1 MAQQE
6 GYVRVEE
13 TAPRVVTITFFH
25 PAHNAMPSHL
35 LADLARAVEDAGQD
49 PATGVMV
56 LQSGG
61 DRTFCAGASFDELLQ
76 ISDAASGEAF
86 FSGFADVINACRRCP
101 KLIIGRVQGKAVGGG
116 VGLAAAT
123 DFCFATQY
131 AAVKLSEL
139 AIGIGPF
146 VVGPVIERKIGLA
159 AFSHL
164 TLTPTTF
171 ASPAWAREKGLF
183 NEVFD
188 TAEAMDEAIQ
198 AKAAQLAAYNPAAL
212 KAMKAAFWRG
222 TEHWDTL
229 LAQRARTSGEL
240 VLSEFTRNA
249 LEAFKEGNRS

>member
-1 MAQQE
+1 MTEQA
-6 GYVRVEE
+6 GYVQVEE
-13 TAPRVVTITFFH
+13 TAPHVSTVTFFH

-35 LADLARAVEDAGQD
+35 LAALAQAINTLGQD
-49 PATGVMV
+49 PAVRIIV
-56 LQSGG
+56 LKSGG

-76 ISDAASGEAF
+76 INDAGSGEAF

-101 KLIIGRVQGKAVGGG
+101 KLIIGRVQGKAIGGG

-123 DFCFATQY
+123 DYCVATKY

-164 TLTPTTF
+164 TLAPTTF
-171 ASPAWAREKGLF
+171 ASPVWAREKGLF
-183 NEVFD
+183 NEVFE

-198 AKAAQLAAYNPAAL
+198 VKAAQMATYNPAAL
-212 KAMKAAFWRG
+212 EAMKRAFWHG
-222 TEHWDTL
+222 TDHWDIL
-229 LAQRARTSGEL
+229 LAERARTSGEL
-240 VLSEFTRNA
+240 VLSDFTRSA
-249 LEAFKEGNRS
+249 LEAFKEGSRS